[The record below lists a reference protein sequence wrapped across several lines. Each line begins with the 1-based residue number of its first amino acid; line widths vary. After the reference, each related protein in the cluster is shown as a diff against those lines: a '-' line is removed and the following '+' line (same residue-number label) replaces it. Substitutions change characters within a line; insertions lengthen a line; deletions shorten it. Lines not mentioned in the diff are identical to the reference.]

1 MKKHIPNFI
10 TCLNLVTGAL
20 GCITI
25 LQGDFHL
32 AIYFVIV
39 SGLFDFMDGFAARIL
54 GVQSAIGKELDSLA
68 DMISFGLLPAL
79 YMVMLIRDQEPI
91 NEYLAFS
98 GLLIVVFS
106 AIRLARFNID
116 DRQTDHFIGLP
127 TPANTV
133 LITSLTF
140 LPAAFQLS
148 ILGLLIFTVVSSLLL
163 VANLPLIALKFKG
176 VSWAANK
183 WKYLLMM
190 VVIGLL
196 AALQDAALPL
206 IIPVYLIISIVGN
219 LSTRSSV

>member
-10 TCLNLVTGAL
+10 TCLNLVAGAL

-68 DMISFGLLPAL
+68 DMVSFGLLPAL
-79 YMVMLIRDQEPI
+79 YMVMLIRDQEPS

-140 LPAAFQLS
+140 LPSAFQLS
-148 ILGLLIFTVVSSLLL
+148 ISGLLILTVVSSLLL

-196 AALQDAALPL
+196 AALQDTALPL
-206 IIPVYLIISIVGN
+206 IIPVYLVISIVGN